1 MQHRHDYVEVEHS
14 PPSKATSRA
23 VGVAAGSD
31 GGASGADGG
40 AVVPLLLGRSGQ
52 HVPVAGETGQMDPT
66 QVRVGTGVGVLV
78 EFIFFVA
85 QLVGRSG

>member
-14 PPSKATSRA
+14 PPSKAPSRA
-23 VGVAAGSD
+23 VGVAT
-31 GGASGADGG
+31 GADGG

-66 QVRVGTGVGVLV
+66 QVREGTGVACWL
-78 EFIFFVA
+78 FLFF
-85 QLVGRSG
+85 LLRKW